1 MKTKFFKKLSFVLV
15 VAMVLTLFVPAV
27 GAFAAKAPELNST
40 KKYLHLDVDKK
51 NEFNFNISNKGK
63 GWSYAWESDNEDVA
77 VVNEGNGVTTATGVG
92 EAEITVYITDADGE
106 DVDELTAT
114 VIVRDNIKEVTIK
127 NPVDGTIAVGEEH
140 DFDRSFVTVSGST
153 KKTSGITRW
162 IIDPAEG
169 ATIDE
174 KGVFVATEAGEYTVT
189 ALSFQSKAR
198 YNNWLED
205 PVAYAGEVLD
215 TDETTVVVGSSIV
228 ETKQVDSSSFSVEF
242 DTAMEDLTADK
253 FSVYL
258 VVGTTNVNQLV
269 KEVKMSDDKKT
280 ATVTMYLPF
289 TDESNYV
296 VKVAGLEDSFK
307 AAKVDAKE
315 VASVELS
322 ISEMEYENS
331 PKALTAVLKNAA
343 GVDITTPALQA
354 QVSYSLEDGSKGYL
368 VGNDL
373 YLFNKGDVAIV
384 KITFNTMV
392 FNETLL
398 DFDKVYG
405 LGTVTAVDTVT
416 HTLGSATDMTLATSS
431 PDWSKASVNKLAA
444 GDTGYSVWARVKKTD
459 DSYIYSET
467 DTKFTFASSNDSVL
481 IVDKFG
487 TIYPV
492 TKGTAIIICYYDDA
506 PRATFAVEITDARKV
521 VQFTPNK
528 TTATI
533 TNSTSVAATDK
544 FEITIKDQLGED
556 WAGTIGYSVEGLNGN
571 PEGISPVDIITSYDT
586 KEIAVTGAGAT
597 KGTWRYLVK
606 GYDLQFMLTVNV
618 QEPTVDGDLDEVKVW
633 KLTLDKTTVDKAV
646 ANKDAVKS
654 ITPTLT
660 GYAANGVACYV
671 ADFST
676 DKFSFK
682 VNNVDQGNATSFVV
696 TETGATIKTPTK
708 DVSGPAITAVSGES
722 ITGKA
727 TGTYTVV
734 AYQHKDGADIV
745 RGNVVFSVVDNTK
758 KATYVLENAVTS
770 KTNLLEA
777 VRDAFKVQF
786 DGSDVDDED
795 LYNVEY
801 VLAGTSGTDTDA
813 ENNVVTNVTIP
824 SGTDVFIKSVK
835 FMKNYDKDDDNDK
848 KIAVEFT
855 VDINRTIKI
864 K

>member
-1 MKTKFFKKLSFVLV
+1 MKTKFFRKLSFVLV
-15 VAMVLTLFVPAV
+15 VAMVLSLFVPAA
-27 GAFAAKAPELNST
+27 GAFAAAKPKLNST
-40 KKYLHLDVDKK
+40 NKYLHLGVAKK
-51 NEFNFNISNKGK
+51 DEFNFNIANKQK
-63 GWSYAWESDNEDVA
+63 GWKYYWESADEDVA
-77 VVNEGNGVTTATGVG
+77 EVNEKNGVTTAVGVG
-92 EAEITVYITDADGE
+92 KTKITCEITDADGE
-106 DVDELTAT
+106 EVAVLEAT
-114 VIVRDNIKEVTIK
+114 VTVRDNIKEVKIS
-127 NPVDGTIAVGEEH
+127 NPVEGTLAVGATH
-140 DFDRSFVTVSGST
+140 DFNRSFVTVSGST
-153 KKTSGITRW
+153 KKTSAITRW
-162 IIDPAEG
+162 SVEPDDG
-169 ATIDE
+169 ATIDD
-174 KGVFVATEAGEYTVT
+174 KGVFVATKAGEYKVI

-431 PDWSKASVNKLAA
+431 PDWNKAFVNKLAA

-556 WAGTIGYSVEGLNGN
+556 WAATPDFLIEELNGN
-571 PEGISPVDIITSYDT
+571 PEGLSPVAAGAYTSKDVP
-586 KEIAVTGAGAT
+586 VTGAGAG